1 MLFLPDGRGT
11 HRGRNGEGK
20 RKQIHQ
26 PLLRSQLRRSRGE
39 HQQRKQNHLLRKSGH
54 QSRRGNHLRLQ
65 IPIRRQGTGVSVWSE
80 KLCGENELSYFC
92 YYVEGCLLHSLV
104 TFYIDFLF
112 LTKTLNLCPE
122 LVSRDQ

>member
-1 MLFLPDGRGT
+1 M
-11 HRGRNGEGK
+11 
-20 RKQIHQ
+20 
-26 PLLRSQLRRSRGE
+26 
-39 HQQRKQNHLLRKSGH
+39 
-54 QSRRGNHLRLQ
+54 
-65 IPIRRQGTGVSVWSE
+65 SVWSE